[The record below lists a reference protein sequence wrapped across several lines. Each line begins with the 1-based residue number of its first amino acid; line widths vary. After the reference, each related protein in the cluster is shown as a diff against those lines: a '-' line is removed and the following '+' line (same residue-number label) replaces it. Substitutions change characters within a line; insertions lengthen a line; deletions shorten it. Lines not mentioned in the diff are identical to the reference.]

1 MLAANQTA
9 DAAASAAAVQ
19 VTNPMSLES
28 IIRLPPSPLF
38 SNYPIWKR
46 GKRGKVNQHVAS
58 SHTYKKKPS
67 LRNALVSKLRVANV
81 TTDQTKKN

>member
-1 MLAANQTA
+1 MLAANQTADA

-46 GKRGKVNQHVAS
+46 GERGKVNQHVAS
-58 SHTYKKKPS
+58 SHTYKKKPFPS
-67 LRNALVSKLRVANV
+67 ECACV
-81 TTDQTKKN
+81 QTPSCERHY